1 MSEAHVSTRR
11 IDELVAQLKNL
22 HAGELALPDV
32 VALGEPA
39 IPALEALLRGP
50 PDAVYR
56 PRYWAADAL
65 AAIPGSASTA
75 ALVRALRDSVAR
87 RLDPVSLEAEDV
99 IVNRIADHLAER
111 PDSSVAEALLEAF
124 GTRLYSHC
132 ASALGRLR
140 EPRAL
145 PRLIQCLFDDVAR
158 PAAVAALCEF
168 GERAVAPVVRVL
180 LVPRLIDGREPLY
193 ALDARAA
200 AARLLGAISDRAV
213 ASTDRA
219 AASADRAVASE
230 TIDRALALA
239 LRDAQRAVR
248 IEAALALARSP
259 GPWLDEV
266 ARVLIGALD
275 EPHWARAQTVM
286 DALASL
292 GTRCEQALTSLLL
305 REAQDEPGRLR
316 QLRAVELL
324 PRIAPRSA
332 STRLARF
339 SRAPDRRLR
348 LAAVAGLDQIAGV
361 DRDVLARFLDDEAA
375 VVRRRAVAALC
386 RRGALEVDSA
396 VMLLGDRDTVVRKLA
411 ADCLRASGR
420 RAQPQIQKAVRS
432 FGAPLHGVG
441 ARWRLWWHACL
452 LCAVGRKG
460 QGQG

>member
-1 MSEAHVSTRR
+1 MSEAHVSARR

-111 PDSSVAEALLEAF
+111 PDSNVAEALLEAF
-124 GTRLYSHC
+124 GVRLYSHC

-145 PRLIQCLFDDVAR
+145 PRLIECLFDDVAR

-168 GERAVAPVVRVL
+168 GERAVAPVARVL
-180 LVPRLIDGREPLY
+180 LVPRLVDGREPPY

-200 AARLLGAISDRAV
+200 AARLLGAISNRAV
-213 ASTDRA
+213 ASNDRG
-219 AASADRAVASE
+219 VAPE
-230 TIDRALALA
+230 AIDRTLTLA

-259 GPWLDEV
+259 GPWLDKVEH
-266 ARVLIGALD
+266 VLLGALD

-292 GTRCEQALTSLLL
+292 GTRCEPALTSLVL

-316 QLRAVELL
+316 QLRAIELL

-332 STRLARF
+332 SARLARF
-339 SRAPDRRLR
+339 SRAPDQRLR
-348 LAAVAGLDQIAGV
+348 LAAVAGLDQITGV
-361 DRDVLARFLDDEAA
+361 DRDILARFLDDEAA

-396 VMLLGDRDTVVRKLA
+396 VALLGDRDPVVRKLA

-420 RAQPQIQKAVRS
+420 RAQSQIQKAVRS
-432 FGAPLHGVG
+432 FGAPLHGIG
-441 ARWRLWWHACL
+441 ARWRLWWRACL
-452 LCAVGRKG
+452 LCVVGSLLMQRWLRR
-460 QGQG
+460 